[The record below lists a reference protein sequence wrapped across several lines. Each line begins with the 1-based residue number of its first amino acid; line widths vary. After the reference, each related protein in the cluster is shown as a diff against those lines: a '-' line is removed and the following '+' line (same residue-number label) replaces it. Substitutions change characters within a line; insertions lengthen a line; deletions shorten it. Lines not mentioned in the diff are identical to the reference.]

1 VSGPGAISINGAA
14 QLLRPPAAGLPYLRH
29 DRAAELSAEPGSI
42 RTDGEEIAGFDAA
55 ADAPTQIDASG
66 CAVIPGFVDC
76 HTHLP
81 FAGWR
86 EQEYAMKIAGRSYE
100 SISRAGGGIR
110 SSARALAG
118 TGDEE
123 VLGQAGGLAREMLS
137 LGTTTFETKS
147 GYGLSPEGEV
157 RSIRLAAGLAGRVAQ
172 RTSSTALLAHA
183 VPDGYDADGWMD
195 AVEAMLPEVL
205 GAGRVQ
211 ALDIYVESVAFE
223 NRHLER
229 MAHLAQGHGLDL
241 RAHVEQFN
249 ANHSVPVAV
258 SAGARSVDHLAC
270 LPEEEVPALAGTHT
284 AAVLLPGAEF
294 LGDERVAPARQLADA
309 GAICALGSDL
319 NPGTSP
325 VLSIP
330 LVIGLAVR
338 RYRWSVLEA
347 LLACTLNPAWILRC
361 SDRTGSLEAG
371 KRADLL
377 ILDGPI
383 EQIPYRF
390 GHNPVAIVIAG
401 GRVAHVR
408 PDFASRAHVRPDFAS
423 RVPP

>member
-1 VSGPGAISINGAA
+1 MSNTGAISISGAA
-14 QLLRPPAAGLPYLRH
+14 QLLRPPEDGMLYQRH
-29 DRAAELSAEPGSI
+29 DRANEMVVEPGSI
-42 RTDGEEIAGFDAA
+42 RTDGEHIAGFEAA
-55 ADAPTQIDASG
+55 PGDPIQIDARG

-86 EQEYAMKIAGRSYE
+86 EREYAMKVAGNSYE
-100 SISRAGGGIR
+100 SIARAGGGIR
-110 SSARALAG
+110 ASALALARA
-118 TGDEE
+118 GDEE
-123 VLGQAGGLAREMLS
+123 VLAQAAGLAAEMLG

-147 GYGLSPEGEV
+147 GYGLSPENEI
-157 RSIRLAAGLAGRVAQ
+157 RSIRLAGALGERVPQ
-172 RTSSTALLAHA
+172 PLSMTALLAHA

-195 AVEAMLPEVL
+195 AVEAMLPDVL
-205 GAGRVQ
+205 DAGPVT

-229 MAHLAQGHGLDL
+229 MGRLADRHGLDL

-249 ANHSVPVAV
+249 VNRSVPVAV
-258 SAGARSVDHLAC
+258 AAGARSVDHLAC
-270 LPEEEVPALAGTHT
+270 LPEDEVPVLAGSNT

-294 LGDERVAPARQLADA
+294 LGDERVAPARELADA

-325 VLSIP
+325 VLSLPVI
-330 LVIGLAVR
+330 IGLAVR
-338 RYRWSVLEA
+338 RYRWSVREA
-347 LLACTLNPAWILRC
+347 ILACTLNPAWILRC

-377 ILDGPI
+377 VLDGPL
-383 EQIPYRF
+383 ERIPYRF

-401 GRVAHVR
+401 GRVMGVR
-408 PDFASRAHVRPDFAS
+408 DDAAWRVAS
-423 RVPP
+423 